1 MKELNKSEIKQVSG
15 GVLPAV
21 LAGIA
26 LGSVAKK
33 LYNKYVKQP

>member
-1 MKELNKSEIKQVSG
+1 MKNLNVNEIQEVNG

-33 LYNKYVKQP
+33 LYNKYVK